1 MAGRPRLSESALRRH
16 LTGVCPIPIFPF
28 TPQGSVDLDG
38 HAKNVRY
45 LLDNNHLNG
54 GLERVVA
61 TGGTSLIHHADPGE
75 LTAVVDRMGG
85 VMGDR
90 GVLIAGLPPNMPIA
104 ERLVTEQLRLERPPD
119 VFMLMPLAGYYRPQ
133 GLLDTYRL
141 FADKHGANG
150 ARFIGYMRNS

>member
-119 VFMLMPLAGYYRPQ
+119 VFMLMPLAGY
-133 GLLDTYRL
+133 
-141 FADKHGANG
+141 
-150 ARFIGYMRNS
+150 